1 MKKEV
6 YIYAT
11 QEAENTPITINI
23 LERNKEFKHDF
34 QKHEIT
40 SYQALKLA
48 TEILLMLKSKVKD

>member
-1 MKKEV
+1 MRKEV

-40 SYQALKLA
+40 SYKALKLV
-48 TEILLMLKSKVKD
+48 TEILLMLKSKIKD

>member
-11 QEAENTPITINI
+11 QETENIPIIINI
-23 LERNKEFKHDF
+23 LERNKKFKHDF

-40 SYQALKLA
+40 SYQALKLV

>member
-6 YIYAT
+6 YVYAT

-40 SYQALKLA
+40 THQALKLA
-48 TEILLMLKSKVKD
+48 TEILLMLKSKIKD

>member
-40 SYQALKLA
+40 SYKALKLA
-48 TEILLMLKSKVKD
+48 TEILLMLKSKIKD